1 MIRLLI
7 LTALG
12 VAIGLLISKL
22 FFKRQNDDV
31 IEGEV
36 IDADV
41 SPNKPSLLP
50 VLLLGVVIAGVVFFV
65 LPRFGISVMGLLQKA
80 IAFLPLTR
88 GFLPFWSLI
97 NDEFIFLELF
107 FWRVRSVA
115 PVYPHIKKELRKTVT
130 FWNNGDSG
138 KTRTPNLLI
147 RSQLLYPVELRA
159 LRSALHQGGSI

>member
-41 SPNKPSLLP
+41 RPNKPSLLP

-88 GFLPFWSLI
+88 GFLPF
-97 NDEFIFLELF
+97 
-107 FWRVRSVA
+107 
-115 PVYPHIKKELRKTVT
+115 
-130 FWNNGDSG
+130 
-138 KTRTPNLLI
+138 
-147 RSQLLYPVELRA
+147 
-159 LRSALHQGGSI
+159 

>member
-22 FFKRQNDDV
+22 FFNRQNDDV

-41 SPNKPSLLP
+41 RPNKPSVLP
-50 VLLLGVVIAGVVFFV
+50 VLLLGVVIAGVLFFV

-80 IAFLPLTR
+80 IAFLPLIR
-88 GFLPFWSLI
+88 GFLPF
-97 NDEFIFLELF
+97 
-107 FWRVRSVA
+107 
-115 PVYPHIKKELRKTVT
+115 
-130 FWNNGDSG
+130 
-138 KTRTPNLLI
+138 
-147 RSQLLYPVELRA
+147 
-159 LRSALHQGGSI
+159 

>member
-22 FFKRQNDDV
+22 FFKRKNDDV

-41 SPNKPSLLP
+41 RPNKPSLLP
-50 VLLLGVVIAGVVFFV
+50 VLLLGVVIAGVLFFV

-80 IAFLPLTR
+80 IAFLPLIR
-88 GFLPFWSLI
+88 GFLPF
-97 NDEFIFLELF
+97 
-107 FWRVRSVA
+107 
-115 PVYPHIKKELRKTVT
+115 
-130 FWNNGDSG
+130 
-138 KTRTPNLLI
+138 
-147 RSQLLYPVELRA
+147 
-159 LRSALHQGGSI
+159 